1 MKIYKNS
8 YISESGLTNR
18 DIVNII
24 SALHLD
30 KEDKYCYIMS
40 RNLIYRRDDVN
51 FVKIGRIMKC
61 FYGFF
66 SRVPYCKEVYVDCDC
81 ICSAFNMFYE
91 YDIYEVYI
99 SDLFCADSGYDF
111 IGEL

>member
-18 DIVNII
+18 DIVNVI

-51 FVKIGRIMKC
+51 FVKTGRIMKC

-66 SRVPYCKEVYVDCDC
+66 SVPSLGHKYSVNGMYFPIRFVLLNTSVIWDGYVGKC
-81 ICSAFNMFYE
+81 
-91 YDIYEVYI
+91 
-99 SDLFCADSGYDF
+99 
-111 IGEL
+111 